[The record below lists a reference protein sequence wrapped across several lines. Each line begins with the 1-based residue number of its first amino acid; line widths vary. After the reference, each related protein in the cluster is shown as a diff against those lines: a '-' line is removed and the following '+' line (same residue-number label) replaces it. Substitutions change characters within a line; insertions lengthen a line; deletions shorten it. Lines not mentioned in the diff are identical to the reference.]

1 MIINGNLWRDQQ
13 LNGFKN
19 LSGTNTLLEQE
30 SVMLN
35 FVKTYSDVVWRWLA
49 PSSKFKEICQKHIN
63 INNTDYNGIII
74 FGATLGQKTTQSL
87 VTSIRQLTNKC
98 DYAYVA
104 INRYQVI
111 RHDLN
116 IALPDKIDSSLDV
129 IMNYCNSR
137 FQRLHTF
144 DQVDGNHMVAAHPM
158 DCYGLCK

>member
-19 LSGTNTLLEQE
+19 LSGTDTILEQE

-35 FVKTYSDVVWRWLA
+35 FVKTHSDVVWHWLA
-49 PSSKFKEICQKHIN
+49 PNNKFKEICQKHIS

-74 FGATLGQKTTQSL
+74 FGPVLTQKTTESL
-87 VTSIRQLTNKC
+87 VNSIKQLINKC

-116 IALPDKIDSSLDV
+116 IVLPDKIDSSLDV
-129 IMNYCNSR
+129 VMSYCNVK